1 MTANAFTPL
10 PEAPPVERSIAV
22 DMLKRGAL
30 VAPVAI
36 GVAALLGGGDVA
48 ASVAYGIAIVLANLA
63 LSAVMLGWA
72 AKQTPTIL
80 MMVALG
86 GFFVRMGIVTLAI
99 LAVKDQ
105 DWVVLWPMGVA
116 VLAASLGLLF
126 WETRYVSAS
135 LAFPGLKPTSKGA

>member
-1 MTANAFTPL
+1 MTAYAPL
-10 PEAPPVERSIAV
+10 PEAPPVERSIAF
-22 DMLKRGAL
+22 DMLKRGVV
-30 VAPVAI
+30 VAPVAVA
-36 GVAALLGGGDVA
+36 VAALLGGADVA
-48 ASVAYGIAIVLANLA
+48 ASVAYGIAIVLANLL

-116 VLAASLGLLF
+116 VLVASLGLLF

>member
-1 MTANAFTPL
+1 MTAYTPL

-36 GVAALLGGGDVA
+36 GIAAALGGGDVA

-116 VLAASLGLLF
+116 VLVASLGLLF

-135 LAFPGLKPTSKGA
+135 LAFPGLKPNAPKGA